1 LGISL
6 IVVIFML
13 VIVVI
18 LVIVILANVNS
29 GRRQGPAS
37 GPAVAPPGWLADPMQ
52 RHQYRFWDG
61 VQWTAAVSDN
71 GAQANDP
78 V

>member
-1 LGISL
+1 VL
-6 IVVIFML
+6 IFML
-13 VIVVI
+13 FIVVI
-18 LVIVILANVNS
+18 LVIVIVVLATVNS
-29 GRRQGPAS
+29 GRRQGPAF
-37 GPAVAPPGWLADPMQ
+37 GPAVAPPGWLADPTQ
-52 RHQYRFWDG
+52 RHQYRYWDG